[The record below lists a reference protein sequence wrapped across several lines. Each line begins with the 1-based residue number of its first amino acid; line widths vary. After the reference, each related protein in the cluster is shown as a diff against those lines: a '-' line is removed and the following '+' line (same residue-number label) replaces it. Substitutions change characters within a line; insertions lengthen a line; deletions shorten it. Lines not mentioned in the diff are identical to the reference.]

1 MLSHYR
7 NLIHARK
14 NSGALR
20 SGDLQLLTQ
29 GPSTV
34 LAFTRTNS
42 VETVVV
48 VHNLGDSFVT
58 AGPLAV
64 TAVRLEAVFTDGN
77 PANPSGSSGRWTFA
91 MPPHSTGV
99 WRLQ

>member
-1 MLSHYR
+1 M
-7 NLIHARK
+7 
-14 NSGALR
+14 
-20 SGDLQLLTQ
+20 LTQ

-77 PANPSGSSGRWTFA
+77 PANPPVRQVAGLSRC
-91 MPPHSTGV
+91 
-99 WRLQ
+99 RLTQPECGDCSNKDRFLLRYQKK